1 MFTQKEINLR
11 QRRWFELL
19 KDYKMSTLYHP
30 GEANVVDDILR
41 RLSIGSTAHVEE
53 EKRELAKYVH
63 KLSCLGVTLMD
74 SREGGIV
81 VANGAE

>member
-1 MFTQKEINLR
+1 MYGVHVDIFTDHKSLQYVFTQKEINLR

-41 RLSIGSTAHVEE
+41 RLSIGSTAHVKEE
-53 EKRELAKYVH
+53 ER
-63 KLSCLGVTLMD
+63 
-74 SREGGIV
+74 
-81 VANGAE
+81 